1 MLNYIYSIM
10 SAAASAEYWIPLIAI
25 IAVASVLEVF
35 FVLFLLKRNNRGVN
49 SGNLD
54 NVEETKE
61 SLTAV
66 SKEAAF
72 SEEEEQPSSI
82 QAECTE
88 VEFEQNTA
96 ETEEVYEPAEV
107 EEAEEAEEYVEDV
120 KIEDVAEDVNA
131 ECGEVAENVEESS
144 ASEAYEPAEVEE
156 TEEIINEENADIEE
170 MTETSE
176 DLADSEGE
184 ATTESDRDDEDV
196 LSEEAQ
202 TTISDDDIE
211 DAIELE
217 KIVHPDEAETSE
229 AYLED
234 NEACDTE
241 KVDSTA
247 LGEDYS
253 VEDETQSDS
262 GEEDYSDTL
271 KEGANL
277 VDDEVSGG
285 GKLFFGGKE
294 ITVRYLRSFTAKLVQ
309 SNDLVKERYSVLKNE
324 LLSYKKAKARTSWHF
339 ETVRLGRPAI
349 AKFAIRGKT
358 LSLYLALDPEEF
370 QDTKYIY
377 KDVSDVKKYSQVPMR
392 LKIKSNRSVRWAK
405 ELISKMAEK
414 NGYKRIEKEEVDYY
428 PEYRTTK
435 ELVMDKLI
443 KLQGAKA
450 QEEYDKL
457 QQDDKELQLNETNYA
472 TLDEVA
478 ATLDDANN
486 DFTVVGIETADT
498 KELHDVPPM
507 AVILEVDLEAALEE
521 SVEST
526 DGEPLTVD
534 EPVVTEESSEEE
546 LAAKEE
552 PSIIEEAPEIIEEP
566 LKEEE
571 PVSEEPV
578 VPLAERDFEI
588 VREVSVTRADKN
600 MSNEKAESLIEDVV
614 VEKVKYNKGNAK
626 VIINIDTLSQN
637 YKAGETVTLENLV
650 EKKLLP
656 KKAGYLK
663 VLGRGV
669 INKPLVVEADE
680 FSINAAK
687 MILLTGGR
695 VVRDA

>member
-10 SAAASAEYWIPLIAI
+10 SAAASAEYWVPLIAI

-35 FVLFLLKRNNRGVN
+35 FVLFLLKRTQSGVN
-49 SGNLD
+49 SGNID
-54 NVEETKE
+54 NADKTEECCDAA
-61 SLTAV
+61 SL
-66 SKEAAF
+66 KEAL
-72 SEEEEQPSSI
+72 SVGEEQPSSV
-82 QAECTE
+82 QTECAE
-88 VEFEQNTA
+88 VETQQNTVEQEEVEETSDTFRE
-96 ETEEVYEPAEV
+96 ETEE
-107 EEAEEAEEYVEDV
+107 YVKDV
-120 KIEDVAEDVNA
+120 KIEDVIEDSQPEQAEVKDS
-131 ECGEVAENVEESS
+131 GEESYFEAVEED
-144 ASEAYEPAEVEE
+144 SEIVGD
-156 TEEIINEENADIEE
+156 ENADIEAE
-170 MTETSE
+170 AETSE
-176 DLADSEGE
+176 DFAHSEE
-184 ATTESDRDDEDV
+184 EETLDVYQDEEDV
-196 LSEEAQ
+196 TNEELAA
-202 TTISDDDIE
+202 TVSDDDIE

-217 KIVHPDEAETSE
+217 KIVHPDEAETFE
-229 AYLED
+229 AYTED
-234 NEACDTE
+234 NEVCDSE
-241 KVDSTA
+241 QADSTV

-253 VEDETQSDS
+253 VEDETQVDS
-262 GEEDYSDTL
+262 TEEDYSDTL

-294 ITVRYLRSFTAKLVQ
+294 INVRYLRSFTAKLVQ

-358 LSLYLALDPEEF
+358 LSLYLALKPEEF

-457 QQDDKELQLNETNYA
+457 QQDDKELQLNERNYA

-486 DFTVVGIETADT
+486 DFTVVGIETVDA
-498 KELHDVPPM
+498 KELDDVPPM
-507 AVILEVDLEAALEE
+507 AVILEVDLEAGL
-521 SVEST
+521 
-526 DGEPLTVD
+526 D
-534 EPVVTEESSEEE
+534 EPVVSTDEEPLDISAP
-546 LAAKEE
+546 AAKEE
-552 PSIIEEAPEIIEEP
+552 SSAEEETVAAEEETETATEPILEEP

-571 PVSEEPV
+571 PVLEEPV

-637 YKAGETVTLENLV
+637 FKAGETVTLESLV

-669 INKPLVVEADE
+669 LNKPLIVEADE